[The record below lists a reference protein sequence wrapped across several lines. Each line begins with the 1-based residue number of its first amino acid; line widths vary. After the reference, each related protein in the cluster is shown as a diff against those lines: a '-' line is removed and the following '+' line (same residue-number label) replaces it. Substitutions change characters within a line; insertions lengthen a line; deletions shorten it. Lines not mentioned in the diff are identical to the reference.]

1 MADGSED
8 DPVSLGGRYLWDIHR
23 KYPVARIQCL
33 QLVCAN
39 LWYIPSFFQYMS
51 YVTNRIDISTKCVI
65 SHLHHMFSNRLSYQE
80 AEGMLVKELCENV
93 KPLDIFQEISG
104 HLQQNMIFS

>member
-1 MADGSED
+1 MFA
-8 DPVSLGGRYLWDIHR
+8 VSVCKPLIHS
-23 KYPVARIQCL
+23 L
-33 QLVCAN
+33 L
-39 LWYIPSFFQYMS
+39 FFQYMS